1 MILLRLAA
9 CEKGYETKKNLAFVS
24 ILLIIVCF
32 SQITYFQKA
41 STDNELIKA
50 VTTRPWTGENY
61 PLLPSLS
68 TEIKG
73 GIVNELRNKE
83 IRQSHEKLDAKRRN
97 IDWFN
102 GIEELEKLRAIWP
115 LLSCLIHPHDDVQ
128 IEALNSLAR
137 LDDKRAIPFI
147 IIYAEYIAVFE
158 GGSENAALHGI
169 IHKTIAKTL
178 SSLTKIKLEID
189 GQNPEKL
196 KLGIKLWRKWLIEND
211 NLGEM
216 EIKKI

>member
-1 MILLRLAA
+1 MR
-9 CEKGYETKKNLAFVS
+9 KDMKRKKNLAFVS

-73 GIVNELRNKE
+73 GIVDELRNKE
-83 IRQSHEKLDAKRRN
+83 IRQSYEKLDAKRRN

-102 GIEELEKLRAIWP
+102 GIEELEKL
-115 LLSCLIHPHDDVQ
+115 
-128 IEALNSLAR
+128 
-137 LDDKRAIPFI
+137 
-147 IIYAEYIAVFE
+147 
-158 GGSENAALHGI
+158 
-169 IHKTIAKTL
+169 T
-178 SSLTKIKLEID
+178 
-189 GQNPEKL
+189 
-196 KLGIKLWRKWLIEND
+196 
-211 NLGEM
+211 
-216 EIKKI
+216 